1 MNESCNANGYRIR
14 LTAVSIFNKTT
25 GEDEPCPD
33 WLGSWPTECA
43 FQTREQAEEH
53 AKAVYGD
60 PRYWRVRGVQRYSVG
75 GAYY

>member
-1 MNESCNANGYRIR
+1 MPTRAEDIMNEPSNAKGYRIR
-14 LTAVSIFNKTT
+14 LTAICVFNKTT

-33 WLGSWPTECA
+33 WSWLAEGD

-60 PRYWRVRGVQRYSVG
+60 PKYWKHRVVETD
-75 GAYY
+75 